1 MTTPYSS
8 GTAEELIRS
17 LRHGNIEVR
26 RKAAEQA
33 GNQRLRDA
41 VPALVELLYVTEP
54 GSKLLI
60 VAVARALGNIGDLRA
75 MQHLG
80 EAGFTYGRFFS
91 TTYYD
96 DGRIEEPN
104 EEDVLLGEAID
115 EAETKLWQQPGAHE
129 YLAQL
134 GRIKMYTFGNFLR
147 SSDIYID
154 PDIQAQP
161 HYPFTM
167 QSAQRFFSNFKQERF
182 AFEGDVKSIFIRR
195 GKEALPRNSFA
206 EGGLYP
212 QTLDEIAELG
222 ESALDPVGEI
232 HFELGGNATAPY
244 IVVRPQPNWP
254 RPSIVRRC
262 VLDGRTGIRF
272 EEIT

>member
-1 MTTPYSS
+1 
-8 GTAEELIRS
+8 
-17 LRHGNIEVR
+17 
-26 RKAAEQA
+26 
-33 GNQRLRDA
+33 
-41 VPALVELLYVTEP
+41 
-54 GSKLLI
+54 
-60 VAVARALGNIGDLRA
+60 

-80 EAGFTYGRFFS
+80 EAGFAYGRFFS

-96 DGRIEEPN
+96 NGRIVEPD

-115 EAETKLWQQPGAHE
+115 EAETKLWQQPGAHG

-134 GRIKMYTFGNFLR
+134 GRIKMYTFGDFMR
-147 SSDIYID
+147 SGEIYVD
-154 PDIQAQP
+154 PDIQRQP

-167 QSAQRFFSNFKQERF
+167 ESAKRFFSNFKQERF
-182 AFEGDVKSIFIRR
+182 AFEGEIKSIFIRR
-195 GKEALPRNSFA
+195 GQEALPRNSFA
-206 EGGLYP
+206 DGGLYP
-212 QTLDEIAELG
+212 QTLDEIAEVG
-222 ESALDPVGEI
+222 KSALDPVGDI
-232 HFELGGNATAPY
+232 HFEFGGNATAPH